1 MVYGGYMGTGP
12 QLYGENGDGQMRILV
27 TGAAGQIG
35 AELVPYLRK
44 TFGVSNVIASDI
56 KQPFA
61 LGGMGA
67 GSFIYADVQQY
78 DTLARVVLEHR
89 IDTVVHLAS
98 LLSAIGEQN
107 PQLAIRVNTRG
118 TENVL
123 ELARLN
129 NLRVFIPSSIAVF
142 GASSPKDGT
151 PNECVMRPTTVYGV
165 TKVYTELLGEY
176 YHNKYGVDFRS
187 MRFPGII
194 SSEVPPGGGT
204 TDYAVAIYYQA
215 LKEGKYTCFLKE
227 DQVLPMMYMP
237 DCLKS
242 ISLLL
247 KAPNENLRSR
257 TYNITGMSFTPAELA
272 SSIRSRLPD
281 FTIAYEPDF
290 RQKIAETWPRT
301 IDDSDARREWGWKED
316 YDIDGMTDAM
326 LTRLGSRDS
335 INAP

>member
-1 MVYGGYMGTGP
+1 MGTGAEVYGGK
-12 QLYGENGDGQMRILV
+12 EEGQMRILV

-44 TFGVSNVIASDI
+44 SFGIANVIASDI
-56 KQPFA
+56 KQPF
-61 LGGMGA
+61 GFTGMGG

-78 DTLARVVLEHR
+78 DTLARVILEHR

-129 NLRVFIPSSIAVF
+129 GLRVFIPSSIAVF

-151 PNECVMRPTTVYGV
+151 PNECTMRPTTVYGV

-176 YHNKYGVDFRS
+176 YFNKYGVDFRS

-204 TDYAVAIYYQA
+204 TDYAVAIYYEA
-215 LKEGKYTCFLKE
+215 LKRGKYTCFLKE

-242 ISLLL
+242 IEMLLR
-247 KAPNENLRSR
+247 APSDNLRSR
-257 TYNITGMSFTPAELA
+257 TYNITGMSFTPRELA
-272 SSIRSRLPD
+272 ENIKKHLSG
-281 FTIAYEPDF
+281 FEMACEPDF
-290 RQKIAETWPRT
+290 RQQIAETWPRT
-301 IDDSDARREWGWKED
+301 IDDSCAREDWGWKED
-316 YDIDGMTDAM
+316 YDIERMTKSM
-326 LTRLGSRDS
+326 LDRLGSRS
-335 INAP
+335 SLNPP